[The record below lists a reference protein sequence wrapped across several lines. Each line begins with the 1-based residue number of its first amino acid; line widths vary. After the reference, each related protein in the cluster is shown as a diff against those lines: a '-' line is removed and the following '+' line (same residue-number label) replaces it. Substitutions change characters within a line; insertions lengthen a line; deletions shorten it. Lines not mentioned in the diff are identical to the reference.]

1 MLNIFKTVDKNLFKL
16 EKIEDDAWISLVNP
30 SEEEIEFI
38 KEELNID
45 MDFLRAALDEE
56 EYSRIE
62 VEDENVLILIDMP
75 TADKEHDHLF
85 YSTLPFA
92 IILTEKNILTVCLK
106 DSYIIDQFEKNS
118 VRSFYTTKRYRF
130 VLQLLFKISKRFL
143 LYLKQIDKMSSEV
156 ERQLHRSMKN
166 RELIQLLDLEKSLV
180 YFTTALKGNEI
191 VLEKMMKLDAIKLYE
206 EDEDLLEDVI
216 IENKQAIE
224 MATIYSNILS
234 GMMDAFASVISNNL
248 NVVMKVLTSITVV
261 MAIPTMIAS
270 FYGMNVAWLPIATNP
285 NAFWIILAVSGG
297 LSLGAALILIFKK
310 MF

>member
-1 MLNIFKTVDKNLFKL
+1 MINIFKTVDKNLFKL

-30 SEEEIEFI
+30 SEEEIDFV
-38 KEELNID
+38 KEQLNIE

-62 VEDENVLILIDMP
+62 VEDEHVLILIDMP
-75 TADKEHDHLF
+75 TADKEDEHLV

-92 IILTEKNILTVCLK
+92 IILTEKNIVTVCLK

-118 VRSFYTTKRYRF
+118 VRSFYTTKKYRF
-130 VLQLLFKISKRFL
+130 VLQLLFKISKRYL
-143 LYLKQIDKMSSEV
+143 LYLKQIDKMSSDV

-180 YFTTALKGNEI
+180 YFTTALKANEI
-191 VLEKMMKLDAIKLYE
+191 VLEKMMRLDAIKLYE

-248 NVVMKVLTSITVV
+248 NVVMKVLTSITIV

-270 FYGMNVAWLPIATNP
+270 FYGMNIAWLPIANSP
-285 NAFWIILAVSGG
+285 NAFWVILGVSGA
-297 LSLGAALILIFKK
+297 LSLAAGLVLAFKR

>member
-1 MLNIFKTVDKNLFKL
+1 MLNIFKTVDNNLFKL

-30 SEEEIEFI
+30 SEEEIDFV
-38 KEELNID
+38 KEELNIE
-45 MDFLRAALDEE
+45 MDFLRAALDVE

-62 VEDENVLILIDMP
+62 VEEEHVLILIDMP
-75 TADKEHDHLF
+75 TADKEDDHLV

-92 IILTEKNILTVCLK
+92 IILTEKNIVTVCLK

-118 VRSFYTTKRYRF
+118 VRSFFTTKRYRF
-130 VLQLLFKISKRFL
+130 VLQILFKISKRFL
-143 LYLKQIDKMSSEV
+143 LYLKQIDKMSSDV
-156 ERQLHRSMKN
+156 EHQLHRSMKN

-180 YFTTALKGNEI
+180 YFTTALKANEI
-191 VLEKMMKLDAIKLYE
+191 VLEKMMRLDAIKLYE

-248 NVVMKVLTSITVV
+248 NVVMKVLTSITIV

-270 FYGMNVAWLPIATNP
+270 FYGMNVAWLPMAKNP
-285 NAFWIILAVSGG
+285 NAFWVILGVSGG
-297 LSLGAALILIFKK
+297 LSIGAALVLAFKR

>member
-1 MLNIFKTVDKNLFKL
+1 MINIFKTVDKNLFKL

-30 SEEEIEFI
+30 SEEEIDFV
-38 KEELNID
+38 KEQLNIE

-62 VEDENVLILIDMP
+62 VEDEHVLILIDMP
-75 TADKEHDHLF
+75 TADKEDEHLV

-92 IILTEKNILTVCLK
+92 IILTEKNIVTVCLK

-130 VLQLLFKISKRFL
+130 VLQILFKISKRYL
-143 LYLKQIDKMSSEV
+143 LYLKQIDRMSSDV

-180 YFTTALKGNEI
+180 YFTTALKANEI
-191 VLEKMMKLDAIKLYE
+191 VLEKMMRLDAIKLYE

-248 NVVMKVLTSITVV
+248 NVVMKILTSITIV

-270 FYGMNVAWLPIATNP
+270 FYGMNIAWLPIANSP
-285 NAFWIILAVSGG
+285 NAFWVILGVSGA
-297 LSLGAALILIFKK
+297 LSLAAGLVLAFKR

>member
-1 MLNIFKTVDKNLFKL
+1 MINIFKTVDKNLFKL

-30 SEEEIEFI
+30 SEEEIDFV
-38 KEELNID
+38 KEQLNIE

-62 VEDENVLILIDMP
+62 VEDEHVLILIDMP
-75 TADKEHDHLF
+75 TADKEDEHLV

-92 IILTEKNILTVCLK
+92 IILTEKNIVTVCLK

-130 VLQLLFKISKRFL
+130 VLQILFKISKRYL
-143 LYLKQIDKMSSEV
+143 LYLKQIDRMSSDV

-180 YFTTALKGNEI
+180 YFTTALKANEI
-191 VLEKMMKLDAIKLYE
+191 VLEKMMRLDAIKLYE

-248 NVVMKVLTSITVV
+248 NGVMKILTSITIV

-270 FYGMNVAWLPIATNP
+270 FYGMNIAWLPIANSP
-285 NAFWIILAVSGG
+285 NAFWVILGVSGA
-297 LSLGAALILIFKK
+297 LSLAAGLVLAFKR

>member
-1 MLNIFKTVDKNLFKL
+1 MINIFKTVDKNLFKL

-30 SEEEIEFI
+30 SEEEIDFV
-38 KEELNID
+38 KEQLNIE

-62 VEDENVLILIDMP
+62 VEDEHVLILIDMP
-75 TADKEHDHLF
+75 TADKEDEHLV

-92 IILTEKNILTVCLK
+92 IILTEKNIVTVCLK

-130 VLQLLFKISKRFL
+130 VLQILFKISKRYL
-143 LYLKQIDKMSSEV
+143 LYLKQIDRMSSDV

-180 YFTTALKGNEI
+180 YFTTALKANEI
-191 VLEKMMKLDAIKLYE
+191 VLEKMMRLDAIKLYE

-234 GMMDAFASVISNNL
+234 GMMDAFPSVISNNL
-248 NVVMKVLTSITVV
+248 NVVMKILTSITIV

-270 FYGMNVAWLPIATNP
+270 FYGMNIAWLPIANSP
-285 NAFWIILAVSGG
+285 NAFWVILGVSGA
-297 LSLGAALILIFKK
+297 LSLAAGLVLAFKR